1 MPVAARAVHQGEAI
15 TELCAEAAHS
25 GRLSGKIVGRFTG
38 GFYAR
43 VDDSIFAVAGSRIW
57 PGPIHL
63 VLDRDPPVV
72 AEGADVH
79 LDPLRLSFPGGTIDL
94 ASAILY
100 LPRVPSANDLGIAA
114 PWMASWTA
122 AKHCPDDLATVW
134 NDMRAAVENGNLES
148 AAAVLEGRGTGLT
161 PSGDDV
167 LAGLLLFC
175 NWSGHSL
182 TRLISIAA
190 RARTTD
196 LSWNFLRWAA
206 RGQSVAPVHMLFT
219 DSSDALCPH
228 GPLRREAF
236 EEAAHIVRGIGHRS
250 GTALLAGLGLA
261 ATAWKDRGSDAL

>member
-1 MPVAARAVHQGEAI
+1 MPDAARAVHQGEAI

-25 GRLSGKIVGRFTG
+25 DRLSGKIVGRFTG

-63 VLDRDPPVV
+63 VLDRDPPAV

-94 ASAILY
+94 APAILY
-100 LPRVPSANDLGIAA
+100 LPRAPSASDLGIAA
-114 PWMASWTA
+114 PWMASWAA
-122 AKHCPDDLATVW
+122 AKHRPDDLAAVW
-134 NDMRAAVENGNLES
+134 NDTRAAVENGDLES
-148 AAAVLEGRGTGLT
+148 AAAALEGRGTGLT
-161 PSGDDV
+161 PS
-167 LAGLLLFC
+167 LE
-175 NWSGHSL
+175 
-182 TRLISIAA
+182 RLISIAA

-196 LSWNFLRWAA
+196 LSRNFLRWAA

-219 DSSDALCPH
+219 DSSDALCRH

-250 GTALLAGLGLA
+250 GAALLAGLGLA
-261 ATAWKDRGSDAL
+261 ATTWKDRGRDAL